1 MHAGGRV
8 HAIDVVRDWCGQDP
22 RRYAYPGAVVMV
34 VKDGQV
40 VVKQAL
46 GKASVYL
53 VGSEFAASGEM
64 RTDHVFDVAS
74 VTKVAVTTTALLM
87 LADAGLVCL
96 SDPLAIFF
104 PQLRGLALGDVC
116 LWHLLTHT
124 GGFDGSSMLFEEA
137 EHDLDPVS
145 AVSKVALR
153 WAPGTHVQYSCLGFI
168 LLGRVVERVAGERLD
183 DFARENIFV
192 PLRMSDTSFLPLD
205 RPLPPRFRGRIVPSE
220 PRSSTDRGRSLSAAF
235 ERRRLYLEEWA
246 SRHMEGDI
254 PCGVVHDENA
264 AWLGGVAGNA
274 GLFST
279 AEDLV
284 KLGQMYLC
292 EGTLDG
298 ARVLSPAWVRVATRN
313 WTAPLCCGENRGLG
327 WQLPSRDS
335 PFGDLAP
342 EACFGHTGFTGTGLW
357 IDAEHRMVA
366 VLLTNRLQF
375 TRSNELILRV
385 RRLFLNS
392 LFAAFK

>member
-1 MHAGGRV
+1 MHAAGNMRAV
-8 HAIDVVRDWCGQDP
+8 NVVRDWCGQDP
-22 RRYAYPGAVVMV
+22 RRYAYPGAVVLV

-46 GKASVYL
+46 GTASVYP

-64 RTDHVFDVAS
+64 RTDYVFDVAS
-74 VTKVAVTTTALLM
+74 VTKVAVTTTAVLM
-87 LADAGLVCL
+87 LAEAGLICL
-96 SDPLAIFF
+96 NDPLAIFF

-124 GGFDGSSMLFEEA
+124 AGFDGSSMLFEQA

-145 AVSKVALR
+145 AISRVALR
-153 WAPGTHVQYSCLGFI
+153 WAPGTYVQYSCLGFI
-168 LLGRVVERVAGERLD
+168 LLGRVIERVAGERLD
-183 DFARENIFV
+183 DFARENIFA
-192 PLRMSDTSFLPLD
+192 PLGMSDTSFLPLD
-205 RPLPPRFRGRIVPSE
+205 RPVPARFRGRIVPTE
-220 PRSSTDRGRSLSAAF
+220 PRSSTDRGRGLSAAF
-235 ERRRLYLEEWA
+235 ERRRLCLDEWA

-284 KLGQMYLC
+284 KLGQMYLY

-298 ARVLSPAWVRVATRN
+298 TRVLSPASVRTATRN
-313 WTAPLCCGENRGLG
+313 WTALCCGETRGLG

-342 EACFGHTGFTGTGLW
+342 EGCFGHTGFTGTGLW
-357 IDAEHRMVA
+357 VDAKHRMVA

-392 LFAAFK
+392 LFAAFD